1 MDNAAKPQILYRER
15 VTPSWFA
22 FLPLL
27 AIFPTFWLAFAPIN
41 LVAGVASGLL
51 VTALVAALM
60 VGLSPKITVLP
71 GRLSV
76 SGASVS
82 TEFLG
87 KVEVIPKA
95 ETFAEKGPKLN
106 ANAFLALQSS
116 RKGLLKIHL
125 TDSRDT
131 TPYWLIS
138 STRPGELASFIEKAR
153 A

>member
-1 MDNAAKPQILYRER
+1 MNNAAKPQILYSER

-41 LVAGVASGLL
+41 LIAGLASGLA
-51 VTALVAALM
+51 VTALVAFLM
-60 VGLSPKITVLP
+60 VHLSPRITVQQ
-71 GRLSV
+71 GRLTV
-76 SGASVS
+76 SGVS
-82 TEFLG
+82 LETEFIG
-87 KVEVIPKA
+87 QVQVIPKTEA
-95 ETFAEKGPKLN
+95 FAEKGPKLN
-106 ANAFLALQSS
+106 ANAYLALQSS

-125 TDSRDT
+125 TDSRDI

-138 STRPGELASFIEKAR
+138 SRNPGKLATWIDKAR

>member
-1 MDNAAKPQILYRER
+1 MDKAAKPQILYSER
-15 VTPSWFA
+15 VTPTWFA

-41 LVAGVASGLL
+41 LIAGVVSGLA
-51 VTALVAALM
+51 VTALVAVLM
-60 VGLSPKITVLP
+60 VGLSPRIIVQK
-71 GRLSV
+71 GRLRV
-76 SGASVS
+76 SGASVA

-87 KVEVIPKA
+87 ELEIIGIA
-95 ETFAEKGPKLN
+95 DRFAERGPRLN
-106 ANAFLALQSS
+106 ANAFVALQSS

-131 TPYWLIS
+131 TPYWLVS
-138 STRPGELASFIEKAR
+138 SRNPVKLAGFIEQAR

>member
-1 MDNAAKPQILYRER
+1 MDNAAKPPILYRER
-15 VTPSWFA
+15 VTPSWLA

-41 LVAGVASGLL
+41 LIAGVASGLL
-51 VTALVAALM
+51 VTALVAILM
-60 VGLSPKITVLP
+60 VGLSPKITVQP

-87 KVEVIPKA
+87 KVEVISKTEA
-95 ETFAEKGPKLN
+95 FAEKGPRLN

-116 RKGLLKIHL
+116 QKGLLKVYL
-125 TDSRDT
+125 TDSRDI

-138 STRPGELASFIEKAR
+138 SRNPIKLAAWIDKAR
-153 A
+153 D

>member
-1 MDNAAKPQILYRER
+1 MDNAAKPQILYHER

-27 AIFPTFWLAFAPIN
+27 AIFPTFWLAFAPIS
-41 LVAGVASGLL
+41 LVAGISSGAI
-51 VTALVAALM
+51 VTVLVAFLM
-60 VGLSPKITVLP
+60 VRLSPIITVQR

-76 SGASVS
+76 SGASVD
-82 TEFLG
+82 TEYLG
-87 KVEVIPKA
+87 NVEVIPKA
-95 ETFAEKGPKLN
+95 EAFAEKGPRLN
-106 ANAFLALQSS
+106 ANAYLALQSS

-131 TPYWLIS
+131 TPYWLVS
-138 STRPGELASFIEKAR
+138 SRNPGKLASWIEKAR